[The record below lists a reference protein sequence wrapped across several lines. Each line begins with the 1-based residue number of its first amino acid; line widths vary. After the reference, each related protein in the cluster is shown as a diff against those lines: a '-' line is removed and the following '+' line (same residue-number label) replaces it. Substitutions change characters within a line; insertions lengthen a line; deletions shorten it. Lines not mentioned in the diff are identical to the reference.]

1 MTDTQ
6 REPKPGEWWEAKAV
20 VHNGTVQCLVVEAPA
35 GTGDRLYALCAQSG
49 HVMQW
54 HPSWFVRFLG
64 KTVDLTPPA
73 PPAKKLRAWT
83 YGDALVRFDALFR
96 RSGSIVIYRLQAVR
110 PVAVEL
116 FEFTVPFDALLESWE
131 HSTDSGRTWQP
142 CGVEE

>member
-1 MTDTQ
+1 VSADTQ
-6 REPKPGEWWEAKAV
+6 REPKPGEWWEHGGEPV
-20 VHNGTVQCLVVEAPA
+20 LVLSISGTWFHAR
-35 GTGDRLYALCAQSG
+35 TRSG
-49 HVMQW
+49 HTYCRSNVAAL
-54 HPSWFVRFLG
+54 SKFLG